1 MSFVYITL
9 GTPSIQSLDIRKMP
23 KLTDMQIRAW
33 IKAGER
39 FEGRADGGGLY
50 LRYRQVD
57 QSPSWRFR
65 YKFSGKQR
73 AMVIGSYAELSLSKA
88 RETAKELA
96 ARVALGYDV
105 AGEKQERKAKALAKM
120 EAEKNAMRVSD
131 LAAEYFE
138 RQILPR
144 WKHPDILRRR
154 IDKDINPHIGRMKVE
169 DVKPR
174 HIDDMLKAI
183 VDRGAPTIATDV
195 LRWTRRIFDYG
206 IKRHAL
212 EINPCSAFEV
222 SDAGGK
228 EVSRDRWLTR
238 DELIQL
244 FRAMRTAKGFSRQN
258 EITFKLLLALCVRK
272 MELCAARWE
281 EFDLDKGIWHL
292 PEERS
297 KNGDAIDIPLA
308 PPVVEWLRELYTFS
322 CNSAWVLPARKMQN
336 RMIPHIQEST
346 LPVALAK
353 VRAEMPDVPNF
364 TIHDFRRTARTHL
377 AALGVD
383 PVVAERC
390 LNHRIKGVEG
400 IYNRHQYFDERKA
413 ALAQWADLL
422 VALER
427 GEDYNV
433 TPIKKSNL
441 RTVI

>member
-1 MSFVYITL
+1 
-9 GTPSIQSLDIRKMP
+9 MP

-39 FEGRADGGGLY
+39 FEGRSDGNGLY
-50 LRYRQVD
+50 LSYRENYKTPV
-57 QSPSWRFR
+57 WRFR
-65 YKFSGKQR
+65 YKFAGKSR
-73 AMVIGSYAELSLSKA
+73 AMLIGSYAELSLARA
-88 RETAKELA
+88 RETAKELS

-105 AGEKQERKAKALAKM
+105 AGEKQERKAEALAKI
-120 EAEKNAMRVSD
+120 EAKKSALYVSE

-154 IDKDINPHIGRMKVE
+154 IDKDINPCIGRMRVE

-174 HIDDMLKAI
+174 HIDDMLKGI

-228 EVSRDRWLTR
+228 EIARDRWLNR
-238 DELIQL
+238 SELIKL
-244 FRAMRTAKGFSRQN
+244 FQAMRKAKGFSRQN
-258 EITFKLLLALCVRK
+258 ELTFKLLLALCVRK

-281 EFDLDKGIWHL
+281 EFDLDAAIWHL

-297 KNGDAIDIPLA
+297 KNGDAIDIPLPLA
-308 PPVVEWLRELYTFS
+308 AVEWLKELLTFS
-322 CNSAWVLPARKMQN
+322 CNSAWVLPARKMQH

-390 LNHRIKGVEG
+390 LNHKIKGVEG
-400 IYNRHQYFDERKA
+400 IYNRHQYFNERKA
-413 ALAQWADLL
+413 ALNLWADLL
-422 VALER
+422 LTLEQ

-433 TPIKKSNL
+433 TPIKKAHKLS
-441 RTVI
+441 

>member
-1 MSFVYITL
+1 LLWVHPLIN
-9 GTPSIQSLDIRKMP
+9 IQVFAMP

-39 FEGRADGGGLY
+39 FEGRSDGGGLY
-50 LRYRQVD
+50 LRFREAD
-57 QSPSWRFR
+57 KSPSWRFR
-65 YKFSGKQR
+65 YKLAGKPR
-73 AMVIGSYAELSLSKA
+73 AMLIGSYAELSLAKA
-88 RETAKELA
+88 RETVKELS
-96 ARVALGYDV
+96 ARVSLGYDV
-105 AGEKQERKAKALAKM
+105 AGEKQERKAEALEKI
-120 EAEKNAMRVSD
+120 EADKNALRVSA

-154 IDKDINPHIGRMKVE
+154 IDKDINPHIGNMKVE

-174 HIDDMLKAI
+174 HIDDMLKSI

-206 IKRHAL
+206 IKRHSL
-212 EINPCSAFEV
+212 EINPCSAFEIA
-222 SDAGGK
+222 DAGGK
-228 EVSRDRWLTR
+228 EVSRDRWLNR
-238 DELIQL
+238 DELIRL
-244 FRAMRTAKGFSRQN
+244 FQAMRTAKGFSRQN

-281 EFDLDKGIWHL
+281 EFDLDAAIWHF
-292 PEERS
+292 PSERS
-297 KNGDAIDIPLA
+297 KNGDAIDIPLPTQA
-308 PPVVEWLRELYTFS
+308 VEWLRELHTFS

-353 VRAEMPDVPNF
+353 VRAEMSDVPNF

-400 IYNRHQYFDERKA
+400 IYNRHQYFEERKS
-413 ALAQWADLL
+413 ALAQWVDLL

-427 GEDYNV
+427 GENYNV
-433 TPIKKSNL
+433 ISIG
-441 RTVI
+441 RAI

>member
-1 MSFVYITL
+1 
-9 GTPSIQSLDIRKMP
+9 MP

-39 FEGRADGGGLY
+39 FEGKADGNGLY
-50 LRYRQVD
+50 LCFPKNYTA
-57 QSPSWRFR
+57 PFWRFR
-65 YKFSGKQR
+65 YKFSGKSR
-73 AMVIGSYAELSLSKA
+73 SMMIASYSELSLSKA
-88 RETAKELA
+88 RDMAKELS
-96 ARVALGYDV
+96 ARVSLGYDV
-105 AGEKQERKAKALAKM
+105 AGEKQERKADAIKKM
-120 EAEKNAMRVSD
+120 EAEKNAKKFHQ

-138 RQILPR
+138 SQILGR

-154 IDKDINPHIGRMKVE
+154 IDKDINPNIGSMKVE

-174 HIDDMLKAI
+174 HIDDMLKGI
-183 VDRGAPTIATDV
+183 VKRGAPTIATDV

-206 IKRHAL
+206 IKREYL
-212 EINPCSAFEV
+212 EVNPCSAFEV

-228 EVSRDRWLTR
+228 EVSRDRWLNR
-238 DELIQL
+238 DELIRL
-244 FRAMRTAKGFSRQN
+244 FQGMRTAKGFSRQN
-258 EITFKLLLALCVRK
+258 ELTFKLLLALCVRK

-281 EFDLDKGIWHL
+281 EFDLDNAIWHL

-308 PPVVEWLRELYTFS
+308 PVAVEWLRELHTFS
-322 CNSAWVLPARKMQN
+322 CNSKFVLPARKMQN

-353 VRAEMPDVPNF
+353 VRAELPDVPNF

-400 IYNRHQYFDERKA
+400 IYNRHQYFNERRA
-413 ALAQWADLL
+413 ALTQWAELL
-422 VALER
+422 VALEA
-427 GEDYNV
+427 GTEYNV
-433 TPIKKSNL
+433 TPIRKAQ
-441 RTVI
+441 

>member
-1 MSFVYITL
+1 MA
-9 GTPSIQSLDIRKMP
+9 

-39 FEGRADGGGLY
+39 FEGRADGNGLY
-50 LRYRQVD
+50 LRHREAD
-57 QSPSWRFR
+57 RSPSWRFR
-65 YKFSGKQR
+65 YKFSGKSR
-73 AMVIGSYAELSLSKA
+73 IMLIGSYSEISLSKA
-88 RETAKELA
+88 RDIVKELS
-96 ARVALGYDV
+96 ARVSLGYDV
-105 AGEKQERKAKALAKM
+105 AGEKQERKTEALAKM
-120 EAEKNAMRVSD
+120 EAEKNAMRVSE

-154 IDKDINPHIGRMKVE
+154 IDKDINPHIGSMKVE

-212 EINPCSAFEV
+212 EVNPCSAFEV
-222 SDAGGK
+222 ADAGGK

-238 DELIQL
+238 DELIRL
-244 FRAMRTAKGFSRQN
+244 FQAMRMAKGFSRQN

-281 EFDLDKGIWHL
+281 EFDLDAAIWHL
-292 PEERS
+292 PAERS
-297 KNGDAIDIPLA
+297 KNGDAIDIPL
-308 PPVVEWLRELYTFS
+308 PPPAVEWLKELHTFS

-353 VRAEMPDVPNF
+353 VRAEMADVENV

-377 AALGVD
+377 ASLGVD

-413 ALAQWADLL
+413 ALAQWAALL

-433 TPIKKSNL
+433 TPIN
-441 RTVI
+441 RTHKTA

>member
-1 MSFVYITL
+1 
-9 GTPSIQSLDIRKMP
+9 MP

-39 FEGRADGGGLY
+39 FEGRSDGGGLY
-50 LRYRQVD
+50 LRFREAD
-57 QSPSWRFR
+57 KSPSWRFR
-65 YKFSGKQR
+65 YKLAGKSR
-73 AMVIGSYAELSLSKA
+73 VMLIGSYAELSLSKA
-88 RETAKELA
+88 RDTAKELS

-105 AGEKQERKAKALAKM
+105 AGEKQKRKTEAL
-120 EAEKNAMRVSD
+120 EKIEQEKHAMRVSA

-154 IDKDINPHIGRMKVE
+154 IDKDINPHIGSMKIE

-228 EVSRDRWLTR
+228 EVARDRWLTR
-238 DELIQL
+238 EELIRL
-244 FRAMRTAKGFSRQN
+244 FQSMRTAKGFSRQN
-258 EITFKLLLALCVRK
+258 ELTFKLLLALCVRK

-281 EFDLDKGIWHL
+281 EFDLNNAIWHL

-297 KNGDAIDIPLA
+297 KNGDAIDIPL
-308 PPVVEWLRELYTFS
+308 PPPAIDWLRELHTFS

-353 VRAEMPDVPNF
+353 VRAEMPDAQNF

-390 LNHRIKGVEG
+390 LNHRIRGVEG
-400 IYNRHQYFDERKA
+400 IYNRHQYFEERKA
-413 ALAQWADLL
+413 ALTLWASML
-422 VALER
+422 VALDN
-427 GEDYNV
+427 GEGYNV
-433 TPIKKSNL
+433 SPIRKTQKNA
-441 RTVI
+441 